1 MPKISIK
8 TLPLDP
14 SIDIPGVLKMLGTG
28 LAHTLNIGLDQLVI
42 LWEPISSNRFLFH
55 GELACTQPESS
66 HHPVVEITAIKGMPR
81 DMEKKMVLTLVRI
94 LSRELGIDDT
104 NVCVVVNTLVPGKL
118 FVSGAFKNRA
128 THGTLSKKRVL

>member
-14 SIDIPGVLKMLGTG
+14 SIDIPGVLKKLGTD
-28 LAHTLNIGLDQLVI
+28 LAHTLNIGLNQLVI
-42 LWEPISSNRFLFH
+42 LWEPISSNQFLCN
-55 GELACTQPESS
+55 GEFACTQPESS
-66 HHPVVEITAIKGMPR
+66 HHPLVEITAIQGMPR

-104 NVCVVVNTLVPGKL
+104 NVCVVVNTLAPGKL
-118 FVSGAFKNRA
+118 FVSGAFKNLPIHR
-128 THGTLSKKRVL
+128 TLSEKRVL

>member
-14 SIDIPGVLKMLGTG
+14 SIDIPGVLKKLGTD
-28 LAHTLNIGLDQLVI
+28 LAHTLNIGLNQLVI
-42 LWEPISSNRFLFH
+42 LWEPISSNRFLFD
-55 GELACTQPESS
+55 GELADVQPESS

-81 DMEKKMVLTLVRI
+81 DMEKKMVLALVRI

-104 NVCVVVNTLVPGKL
+104 NVCVVVNTLAPGRL